1 MTDSLIQLATEL
13 TRAIVPLIMVL
24 GIIGNSL
31 NIAVLTRPTLYN
43 HACSRYFLA
52 LACDNLFF
60 TSMILIYRLLADG
73 YQHNVTTSSLLL
85 CKLVIYFHQTSILL
99 SAYFIVLASIDRY
112 CASSTNAHLRKF
124 SNIKVTRWSIL
135 VVIILIMLFHVNTA
149 ILIDLK
155 PTDESGCYIR
165 ADTIYKQVY
174 PIVQILFLA
183 IIAPGLMALF
193 GIMTIYN
200 TKRVHVIPTAMSRHR
215 RTENQLA
222 GMLLLQVGTYIVLT
236 IPASV
241 AYLILVFPNTIQ
253 TTSAFYFARI
263 TSQLFLY
270 LSFAT
275 PFFLY
280 LVSART
286 YRQELV
292 QLVYRILRL
301 RGANQIYPTTNT
313 ITNTIVPMNTT
324 AHRLS
329 ATY

>member
-52 LACDNLFF
+52 LACNNLFF
-60 TSMILIYRLLADG
+60 TSIMLIDRLLDDG
-73 YQHNVTTSSLLL
+73 YQNNVMTSSLLS
-85 CKLVIYFHQTSILL
+85 CKLVTYFHQTSILL

-112 CASSTNAHLRKF
+112 CASSRNAHLRKF
-124 SNIKVTRWSIL
+124 SNVKVTRWSIL

-253 TTSAFYFARI
+253 TTSAFYFARTI
-263 TSQLFLY
+263 SQLFLY

-280 LVSART
+280 LVST
-286 YRQELV
+286 
-292 QLVYRILRL
+292 
-301 RGANQIYPTTNT
+301 
-313 ITNTIVPMNTT
+313 
-324 AHRLS
+324 
-329 ATY
+329 